1 MLGAY
6 ALGVQWSVSARRA
19 ASSAAAVVVIG
30 VSLVGAAPVAGAN
43 SMWVP
48 RQGLQW
54 QYQLQGK
61 LKTNLCVVPT
71 SGGACVRPNVYD
83 VDLYATNGTT
93 LNSAAVAAVHAVGDH
108 AVCYV
113 DAGTWEDFRPDAGAY
128 PASVKGLS
136 NGWPGER
143 WLDIRAT
150 GVLLPII
157 TARVAK
163 CEAAGFDAVDFDNV
177 DGYENKTGFPLT
189 AAEQLTFNED
199 LAAIAHAHGLSV
211 GLKNDIDQ
219 LGQLQSTFDFAI
231 NEQCAQYD
239 ECDAYDG
246 WTAAGKA
253 VVEVEYRAKPSRF
266 CPSADAH
273 RRDAI
278 QKSLALTAKPWKPCR

>member
-1 MLGAY
+1 
-6 ALGVQWSVSARRA
+6 
-19 ASSAAAVVVIG
+19 VVVAAL
-30 VSLVGAAPVAGAN
+30 VLSASLFVMAPLASGK
-43 SMWVP
+43 SMWIP
-48 RQGLQW
+48 AQGLQW

-61 LKTNLCVVPT
+61 LKTSICAVPT

-83 VDLYATNGTT
+83 VDLYAPDGVT
-93 LNSAAVAAVHAVGDH
+93 LNTAAVSTIHALGAH

-113 DAGTWEDFRPDAGAY
+113 DAGTWEDFRPDAGEY

-150 GVLLPII
+150 SVLLPII
-157 TARVAK
+157 TSRVAK
-163 CEAAGFDAVDFDNV
+163 CAAAGFDAVDFDNV
-177 DGYENKTGFPLT
+177 DGYQNQTGFPLT

-199 LAAIAHAHGLSV
+199 LAAIAHSYGLSA

-219 LGQLQSTFDFAI
+219 LGQLEGTFDFAI

-253 VVEVEYRAKPSRF
+253 VVEVEYRARPARY
-266 CPSADAH
+266 CPSADLH
-273 RRDAI
+273 GRDAI
-278 QKSLALTAKPWKPCR
+278 QKGLALRAKPWRPCR

>member
-1 MLGAY
+1 MGTGRGAG
-6 ALGVQWSVSARRA
+6 AVV
-19 ASSAAAVVVIG
+19 AVVVVV
-30 VSLVGAAPVAGAN
+30 VSLVVTAPVAGAK
-43 SMWVP
+43 SVWIP

-61 LKTNLCVVPT
+61 LKTNLCAVPT

-83 VDLYATNGTT
+83 VDLYATNGVT
-93 LNSAAVAAVHAVGDH
+93 LNTAAVAAIHAVGAH

-113 DAGTWEDFRPDAGAY
+113 DAGTWEDFRPDANAY

-150 GVLLPII
+150 SILLPII

-189 AAEQLTFNED
+189 AAEQLTFDED
-199 LAAIAHAHGLSV
+199 LAAIAHAQGLSV
-211 GLKNDIDQ
+211 GLKNDLGQ
-219 LGQLQSTFDFAI
+219 LGQLRGTFDFAI

-253 VVEVEYRAKPSRF
+253 VVEVEYRTKPSRF
-266 CPSADAH
+266 CPGADAH

-278 QKSLALTAKPWKPCR
+278 HKSLALRAKPWKPCR